1 MAGAVGSPSA
11 DAARHT
17 ALTDLLVDDGA
28 PLRDRPPYSWS
39 VMPLTGPA
47 PTPAGTPAPG
57 PTRAPRPAGDAGR
70 LLADYRD
77 GSVWFSADRRHHL
90 GTGTRRELSSA
101 EGIGPGLSASTTSA
115 LRHDRDHGGP
125 GIALGALPF
134 GPGTPAALRI
144 PDTVHRAAGTVGNVT
159 AGLPADLVDLVPHPG
174 EADYAHAVATALL
187 RLRAEDDDLRK
198 VVLSRTLRARTP
210 APVDVRVLL
219 TRLLSADPDA
229 FVYAV
234 DLPRDPARDE
244 PGGGPRTLV
253 GASPELLL
261 ARHGDTVTAC
271 PLAGSAPRCEDPAE
285 DARRARALLSSA
297 KDLTEHAVVADA
309 VRGAL
314 APWCRD
320 LDVPAVPEL
329 RSSATLWHLATPV
342 TGVLAS
348 SSTTSLDLLA
358 ALHPTPAVCGVP
370 VDAARRLIG
379 DLEPFDRRYFTG
391 AVGWCDADGDGEW
404 AVTIRCAEVHD
415 RTVTLFA
422 GAGIVAASDPDA
434 EVAET
439 AAKFRTS
446 LAALGVGA

>member
-1 MAGAVGSPSA
+1 
-11 DAARHT
+11 
-17 ALTDLLVDDGA
+17 
-28 PLRDRPPYSWS
+28 
-39 VMPLTGPA
+39 MPLTGPA
-47 PTPAGTPAPG
+47 PSLPAAPG
-57 PTRAPRPAGDAGR
+57 PGLARAPQSSDHASR
-70 LLADYRD
+70 LLADYRV
-77 GSVWFSADRRHHL
+77 GSVWFSAGRRHHL
-90 GTGTRRELSSA
+90 GTGTRRELTSS

-115 LRHDRDHGGP
+115 LRRDRDGGGP

-144 PDTVHRAAGTVGNVT
+144 PSSVHRAAGTVGELLD
-159 AGLPADLVDLVPHPG
+159 GPPADLLDLVPHPD
-174 EADYAHAVATALL
+174 EVDYAQAVATALL

-198 VVLSRTLRARTP
+198 VVLSRTLKARTP
-210 APVDVRVLL
+210 DPVDVRVLL
-219 TRLLSADPDA
+219 GRLLSADPNA

-234 DLPRDPARDE
+234 DLPRDGRS
-244 PGGGPRTLV
+244 GGPRTLV

-261 ARHGDTVTAC
+261 ARHGDVVTAC
-271 PLAGSAPRCEDPAE
+271 PLAGSAPRCEDPTE
-285 DARRARALLSSA
+285 DARRARALLGSA
-297 KDLTEHAVVADA
+297 KDRSEHAVVAEA
-309 VRGAL
+309 VRDAL

-320 LDVPAVPEL
+320 LDVPTVPEL

-348 SSTTSLDLLA
+348 STTTSLDLLA

-370 VDAARRLIG
+370 VDAARRLID
-379 DLEPFDRRYFTG
+379 DLEPFDRGYFTG

-446 LAALGVGA
+446 LAALGVTA